1 MRIPRNQP
9 RSEPM
14 NQAVWIYF
22 KGQWESALS
31 DLKEAAIE
39 SGKVTVEDTEAWAV
53 RHGDDGSHEFGFHT
67 GGDPD
72 FRRIAWV
79 SSPHAL
85 RNLRGPLYG
94 WKP

>member
-39 SGKVTVEDTEAWAV
+39 SGKVTVEDTEAWTV
-53 RHGDDGSHEFGFHT
+53 EHGENGSHVFGFYA
-67 GGDPD
+67 GDGD
-72 FRRIAWV
+72 FRRIASV

-85 RNLRGPLYG
+85 RNLRGALYG

>member
-9 RSEPM
+9 QSEPM

-22 KGQWESALS
+22 QGQWESALS
-31 DLKEAAIE
+31 DLKDAAIASE
-39 SGKVTVEDTEAWAV
+39 KVTVEDTEAWAV
-53 RHGDDGSHEFGFHT
+53 QHGDNGSHVFGFHAAE
-67 GGDPD
+67 GD
-72 FRRIAWV
+72 FRTIASV

-85 RNLRGPLYG
+85 RNLRSALYG